1 LFNVATVLSL
11 MLCVATGVLWVRSYR
26 SIDMLTIGER
36 RQLSSWLGGLHYYA
50 MDRGTM
56 RVDRLSSAPLPS
68 NLRWD
73 GAQYAA
79 GGSRRQFHGFIVIPN
94 GRFRFSGGI
103 ATVVPLPSYTAVRVP
118 TWVVMAVTL
127 VLPIVSL
134 IHYRGRGGVRRNT
147 VNFCP
152 CCGYDLRA
160 TPERCPECG
169 AVPTGQEARLPRRT
183 IA

>member
-1 LFNVATVLSL
+1 MFNVATVLSL

-56 RVDRLSSAPLPS
+56 RVRVDRLSSAPLPS
-68 NLRWD
+68 NLRSSNLRWD
-73 GAQYAA
+73 GAQYVA
-79 GGSRRQFHGFIVIPN
+79 GGSRHQFHGFIVIPN
-94 GRFRFSGGI
+94 GRFRFSGGV

-118 TWVVMAVTL
+118 AWVVMAVTL
-127 VLPIVSL
+127 VLPIVWL

-147 VNFCP
+147 LNFCP
-152 CCGYDLRA
+152 CCNYDLRA
-160 TPERCPECG
+160 TPDRCPECG
-169 AVPTGQEARLPRRT
+169 T
-183 IA
+183 IRP

>member
-1 LFNVATVLSL
+1 

-56 RVDRLSSAPLPS
+56 RVDPLSSAPLPS

-79 GGSRRQFHGFIVIPN
+79 GGARRQFHGFIVIPN
-94 GRFRFSGGI
+94 GRFRFSGG
-103 ATVVPLPSYTAVRVP
+103 VPPVLPLPSHTPPRVSP
-118 TWVVMAVTL
+118 W
-127 VLPIVSL
+127 
-134 IHYRGRGGVRRNT
+134 G
-147 VNFCP
+147 
-152 CCGYDLRA
+152 
-160 TPERCPECG
+160 
-169 AVPTGQEARLPRRT
+169 
-183 IA
+183 